1 MIRFLLTLVAALLSF
16 IMYGQGKQMVTIAG
30 GVQSIEVSSIV
41 IVNVDATRDSNTV
54 EIVTDMESPEELVQ
68 IRQVGTKLSI
78 ESKSPNRRYKSIG
91 KITVNVSQKSVLTYY
106 ASAMARIVVSGRV
119 SGDSAKISV
128 DGAGS
133 IGYVNA
139 NFSVNTISINVDSAS
154 KYVGNVTAKTM
165 KANVDSAGRV
175 EVTGDVESLVVNV
188 DSAATFAG
196 KGLKAK
202 TVKAEVDSMGKA
214 EVYPTESLN
223 AYADSM
229 GKVVYY
235 NTPKELKKYTDSMG
249 SVKAGN

>member
-1 MIRFLLTLVAALLSF
+1 MIRFLLTLVAVLLSF
-16 IMYGQGKQMVTIAG
+16 IMYGQGKQTVTIAG
-30 GVQSIEVSSIV
+30 GVQSIEVSAPLT
-41 IVNVDATRDSNTV
+41 VNVDASKDSNTV
-54 EIVTDMESPEELVQ
+54 EIIADYDSSADLVQ
-68 IRQVGTKLSI
+68 VRQIGTKLVVDL
-78 ESKSPNRRYKSIG
+78 KSMNNRIRNLG
-91 KITVNVSQKSVLTYY
+91 KVTVNISQKSILTYY
-106 ASAMARIVVSGRV
+106 ASTVGRIVVSGRV
-119 SGDSAKISV
+119 SGDSAKIV
-128 DGAGS
+128 ADAT
-133 IGYVNA
+133 GYVSA

>member
-1 MIRFLLTLVAALLSF
+1 MIRFLLTLIAALLSF
-16 IMYGQGKQMVTIAG
+16 IMHGQDKQTVTISG
-30 GVQSIEVSSIV
+30 GVQSIEVSALV
-41 IVNVDATRDSNTV
+41 LVNVDATKDSNTV
-54 EIVTDMESPEELVQ
+54 EVIGDSDGLGELIQV
-68 IRQVGTKLSI
+68 RQVGTKLI
-78 ESKSPNRRYKSIG
+78 VDLKSSNRRYKNIG
-91 KITVNVSQKSVLTYY
+91 RATVNVSQKSILNYY
-106 ASAMARIVVSGRV
+106 ASAVGRIVVTGRV
-119 SGDSAKISV
+119 SGDNAKVSA

-133 IGYVNA
+133 VNA

-188 DSAATFAG
+188 DSAGSFAG

-229 GKVVYY
+229 GKVIYY
-235 NTPKELKKYTDSMG
+235 NTPKEIKKYTDSMG

>member
-16 IMYGQGKQMVTIAG
+16 IMYGQGKQTVTIAG

-54 EIVTDMESPEELVQ
+54 EIVTDTESPEELVQ

-133 IGYVNA
+133 VNA

-165 KANVDSAGRV
+165 RANVDSAGRV

>member
-1 MIRFLLTLVAALLSF
+1 MVRFLLTIIAALLSY
-16 IMYGQGKQMVTIAG
+16 IMQGQVKETIKISG
-30 GVQSIEVSSIV
+30 GVQSIEVSAPLTVKI
-41 IVNVDATRDSNTV
+41 DASRNSNEVEVTGDSSAGI
-54 EIVTDMESPEELVQ
+54 EFVQ
-68 IRQVGTKLSI
+68 VRQIGTKLVVDL
-78 ESKSPNRRYKSIG
+78 KSTNRGIKNLGSV
-91 KITVNVSQKSVLTYY
+91 TVSLSQKGILNYY
-106 ASAMARIVVSGRV
+106 ASTVGRINVSGRV
-119 SGDSAKISV
+119 TGETVKIV
-128 DGAGS
+128 ADAAGA
-133 IGYVNA
+133 VNA
-139 NFSVNTISINVDSAS
+139 NFSVTTININVDSAS

-188 DSAATFAG
+188 DSAGSFAG

-202 TVKAEVDSMGKA
+202 NVKAEVDSMGKA

-249 SVKAGN
+249 SVKSGN

>member
-1 MIRFLLTLVAALLSF
+1 MIRFLITLVAALLSF
-16 IMYGQGKQMVTIAG
+16 ILHAQDKQSVFISG
-30 GVQSIEVSSIV
+30 NVQSIEASAQL
-41 IVNVDATRDSNTV
+41 IVNIDASKDSNTV
-54 EIVTDMESPEELVQ
+54 EITTEKDGIAEFVQ
-68 IRQVGTKLSI
+68 IRQSGNKLI
-78 ESKSPNRRYKSIG
+78 VDLKSLNRGIRNLG
-91 KITVNVSQKSVLTYY
+91 KITVNVSQKGILNYY
-106 ASAMARIVVSGRV
+106 ASAMGKIVVTGRV
-119 SGDSAKISV
+119 TGEVAKISV
-128 DGAGS
+128 DGRGS
-133 IGYVNA
+133 VNA
-139 NFSVNTISINVDSAS
+139 NFSVTTININVDSAS

-188 DSAATFAG
+188 DSAGSFAG

-202 TVKAEVDSMGKA
+202 NVKAEVDSMGKA

-249 SVKAGN
+249 SVKSGN

>member
-1 MIRFLLTLVAALLSF
+1 MIRFLITLVAALLSF
-16 IMYGQGKQMVTIAG
+16 ILHAQDKQSVFISG
-30 GVQSIEVSSIV
+30 NVQSIEASAQL
-41 IVNVDATRDSNTV
+41 IVNIDASKDSNTV
-54 EIVTDMESPEELVQ
+54 EITTEKDGIAEFVQ
-68 IRQVGTKLSI
+68 IRQSGSKLI
-78 ESKSPNRRYKSIG
+78 VDLKSLNRGIRNLG
-91 KITVNVSQKSVLTYY
+91 KITVNVSQKGILNYY
-106 ASAMARIVVSGRV
+106 ASAMGKIVVTGRV
-119 SGDSAKISV
+119 TGEVAKINV
-128 DGAGS
+128 DGRGS
-133 IGYVNA
+133 VNA
-139 NFSVNTISINVDSAS
+139 NFSVTAININVDSAS

-188 DSAATFAG
+188 DSAGSFAG

-202 TVKAEVDSMGKA
+202 NVKAEVDSMGKA

-249 SVKAGN
+249 SVKSGN